1 MALDWLKT
9 RFNEIKGEVN
19 SEITKFRNRT
29 MMEGV
34 VAGCAMI
41 AYADGIVSPEEKQKM
56 AGFMQQSEALKVFKM
71 DDVINTFNNVAG
83 KFDFDHQIG
92 EAEALRSIAK
102 LKGKD
107 AEARLLVRVCCM
119 IGAADGN
126 FDQNERACTVKIC
139 RELGLDPSEFDL

>member
-19 SEITKFRNRT
+19 SEIVQFRNRT

-41 AYADGIVSPEEKQKM
+41 AHADGVVSPEEKQKM
-56 AGFMQQSEALKVFKM
+56 AGFMQQSEALNVFKM
-71 DDVINTFNNVAG
+71 DDVIKTFTSFAE
-83 KFDFDHQIG
+83 KFEFDHQIG
-92 EAEALRSIAK
+92 QAEALRSIAK
-102 LKGKD
+102 LKGKN
-107 AEARLLVRVCCM
+107 AESRLLVRVCCM

-126 FDQNERACTVKIC
+126 FDQNERASTVMIC
-139 RELGLDPSEFDL
+139 RELGLDPAEFDL